1 MSTIARGRIESGNIL
16 LDVVI
21 KHGKGVKIIHN
32 SKDHI
37 CLSIG
42 EDAIKDDLTDDKYY
56 GLIYDHILPLIPLD
70 VNSEAILN
78 QYKIKILRKII
89 LEEIKL
95 FLAENRL
102 LARRALFSPY
112 YFLLNHYR
120 RKALLFVFLRQYF
133 KFLARESLENIPY
146 DVLNTTISLLIADG
160 YLKRPYY
167 DDKVGLGNRSLG
179 IKSSPIDMLL
189 NTVPYLSLLN
199 LRVDIKSILK
209 IISLLTT
216 RISISDDLDLGEK
229 VSQYA
234 FLETDK
240 GLSSLTIDLPFS
252 IPYKQKIRLGGIIN
266 TAYLIEDENRG
277 TYVLKKYHEWSGLKW
292 LPIALWSLGAYYF
305 DTSAKRRLLN
315 EYSMNRDLKDLG
327 FKVPGIYYVNL
338 RDKFVVE
345 EYVQGSLFRDVIIEG
360 LTRGK
365 MLDIIEIVLS
375 EIAKVHKCGIVLGD
389 ANPTNIIVNNDQ
401 QDVFFI
407 DLEQAKYSNKSS
419 WDLAILFFFT
429 AHYVRSLKLDN
440 LRSVL
445 EAIVRGYLK
454 YGDIRPL
461 KEALSPSYIRVFTL
475 FAFPHALIK
484 TYIDLRRMLID
495 LSKGSSTSI

>member
-1 MSTIARGRIESGNIL
+1 MSTIARGRIESSDIS
-16 LDVVI
+16 LDIIV
-21 KHGKGVKIIHN
+21 KHGKGVRITQS
-32 SKDHI
+32 SKDYI
-37 CLSIG
+37 CMHVG
-42 EDAIKDDLTDDKYY
+42 EDAIIEDLIDDKYY
-56 GLIYDHILPLIPLD
+56 GLICDHVLPLVPLD
-70 VNSEAILN
+70 LHSENVLN
-78 QYKIKILRKII
+78 QYKIKILRKLI

-112 YFLLNHYR
+112 YFLLNHYK

-146 DVLNTTISLLIADG
+146 DVLNTTISLLIAEG

-167 DDKVGLGNRSLG
+167 DDKVSLGNKSLD

-199 LRVDIKSILK
+199 LRVDIKSILQ
-209 IISLLTT
+209 ITSLLAT
-216 RISISDDLDLGEK
+216 RISVSDDLGLEDK
-229 VSQYA
+229 VGQYA

-240 GLSSLTIDLPFS
+240 GLLPLTIDLPS
-252 IPYKQKIRLGGIIN
+252 NIPYERRIRLGGIIN
-266 TAYLIEDENRG
+266 TAYLIEDEKKH

-292 LPIALWSLGAYYF
+292 LPIALWSLGAYNF

-327 FKVPGIYYVNL
+327 FKVPSIYYINL
-338 RDKFVVE
+338 RNKFVIE
-345 EYVQGSLFRDVIIEG
+345 EYVQGNLFRDIIVEG
-360 LTRGK
+360 LTHGK
-365 MLDIIEIVLS
+365 MLDIIELVSS
-375 EIAKVHKCGIVLGD
+375 EIAKVHRYGIVLGD
-389 ANPTNIIVNNDQ
+389 ANPTNIIVKDN

-407 DLEQAKYSNKSS
+407 DLEQARYGNKSS

-429 AHYVRSLKLDN
+429 AHYVRGLKLDN
-440 LRSVL
+440 LRDVL

-454 YGDIRPL
+454 YGVIKPL
-461 KEALSPSYIRVFTL
+461 KEALSPLYIRVFTL

-484 TYIDLRRMLID
+484 AYIDLRRMLID
-495 LSKGSSTSI
+495 LSKRSSTSI